1 MGDLSEPDTRS
12 TNPLSHR
19 AYRRLFA
26 AQVTSLVGTGL
37 TTVALALLAHDMA
50 GGTAGAVLGSVLAM
64 KMLVYVFV
72 APALGAVAHRL
83 PRKGLLIG
91 LDVLRALIVLALP
104 WVDQLWQIYALVVVL
119 SVASAGFTPAFQ
131 ATIPDVLPDQDT
143 YTRALSLSRLAYDLE
158 NLASPSLAALALA
171 YVSYTRLFLFDSA
184 TFVLS
189 AVLVGMTAVG
199 SPSQPL
205 ARTSDGWGA
214 LLYGLRTYLRTP
226 RLRGL
231 LALHFAGAA
240 AGAMVIVN
248 TVVYVRDRLALGES
262 ETAWC
267 MAAAGGGSMLTALV
281 LPKLLDRLANERRIM
296 LLGAGCAASALIA
309 GALLP
314 SSLLSL
320 SVAWFAVGIGTSAIQ
335 TPAGRLVRRSCHAE
349 DRPAVFA
356 AEFGLSH
363 AAWLVAYPTAG
374 LVGTFA
380 GLDAAFVALA
390 AIAGLGIV
398 VAGHVWPP
406 GEEPALEH
414 EHEAVTHAHPHV
426 HDEHHDHDHEGWEG
440 PEPHDHPHE
449 HRPLKH
455 RHEFVIDTHHGRWPR
470 HLHG

>member
-1 MGDLSEPDTRS
+1 MSAPPEARTRL
-12 TNPLSHR
+12 TNPLAHR

-50 GGTAGAVLGSVLAM
+50 GGSAGAVLGSVLAM

-72 APALGAVAHRL
+72 APLLGSVAHRL
-83 PRKGLLIG
+83 PRKHLLIG
-91 LDVLRALIVLALP
+91 LDVVRALIVLVLP

-158 NLASPSLAALALA
+158 NLASPSLAALALT
-171 YVSYTRLFLFDSA
+171 YVSYSRLFLFDSA
-184 TFVLS
+184 TFLLS
-189 AVLVGMTAVG
+189 AALVGMTAVG
-199 SPSQPL
+199 APSQPL
-205 ARTSDGWGA
+205 ARTSEGWS
-214 LLYGLRTYLRTP
+214 GLFFGLSTYLRTP

-248 TVVYVRDRLALGES
+248 TVVYVRSQLALGAS
-262 ETAWC
+262 ETAWA
-267 MAAAGGGSMLTALV
+267 MAAAGGGSMITALV
-281 LPKLLDRLANERRIM
+281 LPRLLDRFATERHVM
-296 LLGAGCAASALIA
+296 LLGAGCAASALVV

-314 SSLLSL
+314 PSLVSL
-320 SVAWFAVGIGTSAIQ
+320 SVSWFVVGVGTSAIQ
-335 TPAGRLVRRSCHAE
+335 TPAGRLVHRTCHGE

-374 LVGTFA
+374 IVGTYA
-380 GLDAAFVALA
+380 GLHAAFLALA
-390 AIAGLGIV
+390 AIAGMATII
-398 VAGHVWPP
+398 AWKVWPA
-406 GEEPALEH
+406 GEELTLEH
-414 EHEAVTHAHPHV
+414 DHEAVVHEHPHI
-426 HDEHHDHDHEGWEG
+426 HDDHHDHDHEGWEG
-440 PEPHDHPHE
+440 SEPHE
-449 HRPLKH
+449 HPHTHHPMTH
-455 RHEFVIDTHHGRWPR
+455 RHEFVIDAHHGRWPV
-470 HLHG
+470 